1 MRNAECGIK
10 YAVFRTSLGWA
21 GVAATEQGICSIVL
35 PKKDKKA
42 VEQELRSPEFG
53 VRSPEVCNASKPI
66 ILKKAVKFLQQYF
79 SGESVS
85 FDVPLDLRYY
95 TPFQQAVWRAAAAIP
110 SGETRSYAWVA
121 KRIRNPKAARAVG
134 QALGANPVPIIIP
147 CHRVISSTGT
157 MGGFSGGLGMKK
169 KLLELE
175 AHANIH
181 H

>member
-1 MRNAECGIK
+1 MRNSECGMNT
-10 YAVFRTSLGWA
+10 AVFRTPLGWV
-21 GVAATEQGICSIVL
+21 GVAVTEQGISRIVL

-42 VEQELRSPEFG
+42 VEQELHSSAFG
-53 VRSPEVCNASKPI
+53 VRSSEVCNASNPV
-66 ILKKAVKFLQQYF
+66 ILKKAVKLLQQYF

-95 TPFQQAVWRAAAAIP
+95 TPFQQAVWNAAKAVP
-110 SGETRSYAWVA
+110 SGETRSYLWVA

-147 CHRVISSTGT
+147 CHRVISAAGT
-157 MGGFSGGLGMKK
+157 MGGFSGGIGMKK

-175 AHANIH
+175 KGKLRG
-181 H
+181 